1 MNKKLLF
8 LLLLIAVVSLFSV
21 KNSSAQALTYDVVN
35 NTGVTLVDVF
45 VTPAETNHWGND
57 ILPNDVFENGSTIT
71 VTIPADYGSTCIF
84 DMKITDAVG
93 GHITF
98 TGIDACRLVK
108 LQINGDGT
116 YQYLATK

>member
-1 MNKKLLF
+1 MKIKLLV
-8 LLLLIAVVSLFSV
+8 LLAVIALLSFSSV

-35 NTGVTLVDVF
+35 NTGVTLVDVY
-45 VTPAETNHWGND
+45 VTPHETEHWGND
-57 ILPNDVFENGSTIT
+57 ILPNHVFENGMTIT
-71 VTIPADYGSTCIF
+71 VTIPEDYGTTCLF

-93 GHITF
+93 GHVTF
-98 TGIDACRLVK
+98 TGIDACKLVK